1 MTSSWTSGRRPLTL
15 AILALGGE
23 GGGVLA
29 DWLVAVAEQSG
40 WQAQTTSVAGVAQ
53 RTGATV
59 YYLEMFPPQ
68 AGAGGGGVRPEPVMS
83 IFPTPGEV
91 DVLIASELME
101 NGRAVQRGFSTRDR
115 TTLITS
121 TNRVYSIDEKM
132 AMGDGRV
139 DDAELLAG
147 AARAS
152 KRLVAADFMA
162 MAEQAGSVISASLY
176 GAVAGSGALPFD
188 REQFEA
194 PIRAFGKGVESSL
207 AAFAAG
213 HAAAIEALA
222 SPPQPATPAKKAP
235 VELPMSSWSGSSPV
249 AGSQQTEARKAH
261 REDERTRVAATDPA
275 SLVGPDLRELAE
287 STLDLP
293 AAARSTI
300 LHGLVRTAV
309 FQDRDYAE
317 QYLDRVR
324 RFAAADPDADGDARL
339 TAEAARHIALWM
351 CFQDI
356 IQVAQ
361 QKTRRARMDRIRD
374 EAKAKPSQLL
384 QVREYLHP
392 QFEELTDSM
401 PGWIARCMQRSRLIQ
416 RMVGGMTKEG
426 MILNTT
432 SVRGYTMLSVL
443 ARMRRIRPRTPRFL
457 REQEA
462 IDRWSALAL
471 EVAADDA
478 DLAREIVV
486 CQRVLKGYGA
496 TYAHGSE
503 SFAKLIDAAGALTG
517 REDAAERLAGL
528 RDAALAD
535 EEGEALDREL
545 AALAA
550 PAVG

>member
-1 MTSSWTSGRRPLTL
+1 MTSSWKAGQRPLTL

-29 DWLVAVAEQSG
+29 DWIVAVAEQSG

-68 AGAGGGGVRPEPVMS
+68 AGTGGGGVRPEPVMS

-101 NGRAVQRGFSTRDR
+101 SGRAVQRGFSTRDR

-213 HAAAIEALA
+213 HAAAVEALA
-222 SPPQPATPAKKAP
+222 APPVAAEPKAPSRTP
-235 VELPMSSWSGSSPV
+235 VELPMSSWSGASP
-249 AGSQQTEARKAH
+249 AASSQQVEVRKAH
-261 REDERTRVAATDPA
+261 REDERTQVAATDPA
-275 SLVGPDLRELAE
+275 SLVGPELRELAE

-293 AAARSTI
+293 VAARSTI

-324 RFAAADPDADGDARL
+324 RFAAADPDADGAARL

-392 QFEELTDSM
+392 QFEELVDSM
-401 PGWIARCMQRSRLIQ
+401 PGVIARTMQRSRLIQ

-443 ARMRRIRPRTPRFL
+443 ARMRRLRPRTPRFL

-462 IDRWSALAL
+462 IDRWSAFAL

-486 CQRVLKGYGA
+486 CQKVLKGYGA

-503 SFAKLIDAAGALTG
+503 SFAKLIDAAATLTG
-517 REDAAERLAGL
+517 REGAAERLAGL

-545 AALAA
+545 AAL
-550 PAVG
+550 PAR